1 MHRGKCIKHHHGK
14 SRPKSIPEPFFGAP
28 SSFVV
33 HISQLGNESH
43 FRPGWT
49 VPRRCVNIQSRETSG
64 WDITLLITQR
74 NATASQRGRCV
85 ISYPTRL
92 QIVCENTRPRHR
104 TIPHR
109 YHGCEIPGPNPQPW
123 YIHLAHSPLLPFL
136 PSNTANESPT
146 SSREKNRAALLTIVL

>member
-1 MHRGKCIKHHHGK
+1 MHPGKCIKHHHGK

-109 YHGCEIPGPNPQPW
+109 YHVCEIPRPPALV
-123 YIHLAHSPLLPFL
+123 YRSCTLSSPLLPFL
-136 PSNTANESPT
+136 AIQQTKVRPRRGKRTG
-146 SSREKNRAALLTIVL
+146 RHH